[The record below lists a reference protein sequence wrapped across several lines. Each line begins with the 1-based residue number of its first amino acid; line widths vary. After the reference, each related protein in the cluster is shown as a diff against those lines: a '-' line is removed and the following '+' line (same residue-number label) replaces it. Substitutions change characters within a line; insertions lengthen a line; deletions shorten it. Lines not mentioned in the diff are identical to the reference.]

1 MSLINNRKSSKIATY
16 ITELV
21 DQTLDVEMKNFH
33 DDQLKVI
40 EKKES
45 NMVKKL
51 KEFIVTST
59 TDCRQAKL
67 ELLTFLA
74 EQSCWIGHRIIEHK
88 NFLALVTN
96 IMLGFTMAQTDAEFS
111 CVAFSMIK
119 LMSVVAKKHGEC
131 K

>member
-59 TDCRQAKL
+59 TDCR
-67 ELLTFLA
+67 
-74 EQSCWIGHRIIEHK
+74 
-88 NFLALVTN
+88 
-96 IMLGFTMAQTDAEFS
+96 
-111 CVAFSMIK
+111 
-119 LMSVVAKKHGEC
+119 
-131 K
+131 